1 MEQQVVSD
9 LRMDAYGYSFH
20 ATGVREIDEILSA
33 VATAGKG
40 YHHTEDWNEPHR
52 DGVTEAQ
59 RIQAAAN
66 KAAERWRALSAT
78 PEPK

>member
-1 MEQQVVSD
+1 MSD
-9 LRMDAYGYSFH
+9 LRMEAYWFSFY
-20 ATGVREIDEILSA
+20 ATGVQEIDEILSA

-66 KAAERWRALSAT
+66 KAAERWRSLSAGEK
-78 PEPK
+78 P